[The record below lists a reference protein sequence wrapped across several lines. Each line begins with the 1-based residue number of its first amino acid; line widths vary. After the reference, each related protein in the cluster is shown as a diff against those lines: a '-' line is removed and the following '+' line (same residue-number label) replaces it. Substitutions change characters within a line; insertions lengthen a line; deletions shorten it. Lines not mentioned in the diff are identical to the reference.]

1 MVTDKHD
8 ITVRDAESVRPSAY
22 DTGINNEPKKGDW
35 FWYQDREDKEPWL
48 GCVMEIGSN
57 YILVH
62 APEFN
67 SGYRTARVHFD
78 DVEKYLTA
86 APEAPVFIAERV
98 SHFQKEIDRLL
109 GRVREETARLGVV
122 PTQEQIDNNSGEGTN
137 ALAVVS
143 TQVDTNAYKKALIT
157 AKEETLPQLFEQIEH
172 ASKQLTGWMKA
183 PTLPVKAEMKQMKS
197 GIRAIDDRIYTIELY
212 AGLTEEAVLCGDG
225 GPVAGADEKLHVMQR
240 RLYMDEECLLSYK
253 GGGIEIRNI
262 GEFDDWICEAENRDR
277 VLPFPRCAVAFRV
290 RRNEKEREDGGNVGA
305 MHVNIQLAKADLYTY
320 LYIRNGGK
328 VWRIICDFEFDE
340 MIFPDSTMFDPSKP
354 MMVKMSGDRVDK
366 MITVDAWEVMKAEG
380 EEQERL
386 YNEWAEANPGDNN
399 WIKNPYHKS
408 IGFRRDWNDWQP
420 FDHTNVYYD
429 EAMAQIEAEMKR
441 YNRVAIIIQGLFD
454 RSEVLH
460 PHRSVQVWDPVS
472 FAESVELVYDATTLT
487 YGDKP
492 DFLAYLAKLNSTI
505 DENTIVTGQE
515 DYWLR
520 QCAIREN
527 QKRENDYNY
536 RGNLPNYKRFRP
548 YENDGPGYVNRMG
561 EWKPRSK
568 RAVFRWSTEGCH
580 YEGRRRYFTERK
592 HKVEVPMMEIL
603 NVDAYK
609 PGDFKQ
615 FFADPRTRQEYL
627 KWAPL
632 MLAAED
638 YHAGKITLGAP
649 SSCGRDW

>member
-1 MVTDKHD
+1 MATDKHD
-8 ITVRDAESVRPSAY
+8 LTVRDVESVRPQAY
-22 DTGINNEPKKGDW
+22 DTGINNDPQRGDW
-35 FWYQDREDKEPWL
+35 YWYQDNQDKEPWL
-48 GCVMEIGSN
+48 GCVMDIGTN
-57 YILVH
+57 YLLIH
-62 APEFN
+62 GPEFN
-67 SGYRTARVHFD
+67 SGYKTARVHFD
-78 DVEKYLTA
+78 KLEKYLTP
-86 APEAPVFIAERV
+86 APDAPAFMQDRI
-98 SHFQKEIDRLL
+98 SHFQSEIDRLL

-122 PTQEQIDNNSGEGTN
+122 PTQDQIDNHSAEGTN

-143 TQVDTNAYKKALIT
+143 QQVDTNAYKKALIT
-157 AKEETLPQLFEQIEH
+157 AKEETLPELFKQIEQ

-183 PTLPVKAEMKQMKS
+183 PQLPVKAEMGKMKD
-197 GIRAIDDRIYTIELY
+197 GIKAIDDRIYTIELY
-212 AGLTEEAVLCGDG
+212 AGLTEEAVLCGEL
-225 GPVAGADEKLHVMQR
+225 GPVADIDEKLHVMQR

-328 VWRIICDFEFDE
+328 IWRIVCDFEFDE
-340 MIFPDSTMFDPSKP
+340 MVFPDSTIFDPSKP
-354 MMVKMSGDRVDK
+354 MMVKMFADRVEK

-386 YNEWAEANPGDNN
+386 YHEWSADNPGDNS
-399 WIKNPYHKS
+399 WIRNPYHNS
-408 IGFRRDWNDWQP
+408 VGFRRDWEDWKP

-429 EAMAQIEAEMKR
+429 EAMAKIEAEMKR

-460 PHRSVQVWDPVS
+460 PHRPVQVWDPVS
-472 FAESVELVYDATTLT
+472 FANGVELVYDATTLT
-487 YGDKP
+487 YGEKP
-492 DFLAYLAKLNSTI
+492 DFLAYLAELNSTI

-561 EWKPRSK
+561 EWKPRVK
-568 RAVFRWSTEGCH
+568 KAVFRWSTENFH

-592 HKVEVPMMEIL
+592 HKVEVPIMQLL

-638 YHAGKITLGAP
+638 YHAGKIALGEP
-649 SSCGRDW
+649 SSNGRDW